1 MPHETEERS
10 FHGFQFPMGD
20 DDDDDDDDDEA
31 EMKGNYNMHA
41 RLVLT

>member
-1 MPHETEERS
+1 MKPKK
-10 FHGFQFPMGD
+10 QFPMG

-31 EMKGNYNMHA
+31 EMKGNYNMYA